1 MKKSRW
7 VVVVVAVAL
16 AALVVVFFLYKDV
29 FLTGEK
35 MVPNEEPA
43 VVSEEPESTDE
54 GVRKRIDF
62 PPPRKEEE
70 ASRLP
75 AGEPGRDIMQER
87 VEQFFAYLDGQEY
100 IKAYNLE
107 EGTYQHCLGI
117 ASKLS
122 SRPPVVSGETTEL
135 SLLKSNMTHFFRVMG
150 KKDIS
155 LVLDILAH
163 EEERIEDTMQII
175 YEWGMREVQHGEGTV
190 EADMDVLY
198 DYAAFFLNTIGGKAY
213 LLRRDS
219 RVRMLLTYYSI
230 LVLDRANA
238 ERMNRHGV
246 DILPHVDLLID
257 DLERYEGL
265 AQRDT
270 YLQRL
275 KAIREETG
283 RHAAGE
289 SGSTPKLR
297 VVGE

>member
-7 VVVVVAVAL
+7 IVVVVAVAL

-35 MVPNEEPA
+35 VVPNEEPT
-43 VVSEEPESTDE
+43 VVSEEPENTDE

-62 PPPRKEEE
+62 PPPRKEE
-70 ASRLP
+70 APARLP
-75 AGEPGRDIMQER
+75 AGEPGRDVMQER
-87 VEQFFAYLDGQEY
+87 VEQFFASLDGQEY

-107 EGTYQHCLGI
+107 EGTYQHFLGI

-122 SRPPVVSGETTEL
+122 SHPPVVSGETTEL

-163 EEERIEDTMQII
+163 EEERIEDVMQII
-175 YEWGMREVQHGEGTV
+175 YEWGMREVQCGEGAV

-270 YLQRL
+270 YLQKL
-275 KAIREETG
+275 KTIREQTG

-289 SGSTPKLR
+289 NGGTPKLR